1 MSLQQTV
8 NKVINDHLQN
18 FFERVTAK
26 HSNITKEELEE
37 LWNTSEVPIKSSS
50 NVDDDCP
57 KFLAPPTDITHE
69 YLLKCLKPELV
80 GLCKK
85 YNVKATGT
93 KNDLLASLREK
104 LFSNKPET
112 ETEQTTSITKP
123 TSSVKKTVEP
133 PVIKKLATT
142 IPTVAISRN
151 KFGNHEHTE
160 TSFIFDK
167 KSKKV
172 IGKQNPDGSIDE
184 LTEEDINLCNKHKFE
199 YVLPNNLDK
208 NSKNN
213 ATIDELDDEEIVESD
228 DDLDEEELL
237 EEEDE
242 LDEDDADFDDY

>member
-18 FFERVTAK
+18 FFERVSAK
-26 HSNITKEELEE
+26 YSNITKKELEE
-37 LWNTSEVPIKSSS
+37 LWNSSDVATKSSS

-93 KNDLLASLREK
+93 KNDLLAALREK
-104 LFSNKPET
+104 LFSNKSDT
-112 ETEQTTSITKP
+112 ELTTPVTKP

-133 PVIKKLATT
+133 PVIKKLSAT

-151 KFGNHEHTE
+151 RFGNHEHIE

-172 IGKQNPDGSIDE
+172 IGKQNTDGSIDE

-208 NSKNN
+208 NAKNN

-228 DDLDEEELL
+228 DDLDEDELL
-237 EEEDE
+237 EEEEE

>member
-26 HSNITKEELEE
+26 HSNITKKELEE
-37 LWNTSEVPIKSSS
+37 LWNSSEVPTKSSS
-50 NVDDDCP
+50 IVDDDCP

-69 YLLKCLKPELV
+69 YLLKCFMPELV
-80 GLCKK
+80 GLCQT

-93 KNDLLASLREK
+93 KNDLLVALREK
-104 LFSNKPET
+104 LFSNKT
-112 ETEQTTSITKP
+112 ETEETTSVTKP
-123 TSSVKKTVEP
+123 TSSVNKTIEP
-133 PVIKKLATT
+133 PVIKKLSAT

-151 KFGNHEHTE
+151 KFGNHEHSE

-172 IGKQNPDGSIDE
+172 IGKQNSDGSIDE
-184 LTEEDINLCNKHKFE
+184 LTEGDINLCNKHKFE
-199 YVLPNNLDK
+199 YLLPNNLDK
-208 NSKNN
+208 NTKNN

-228 DDLDEEELL
+228 DELDEDELL
-237 EEEDE
+237 EEEE
-242 LDEDDADFDDY
+242 LDEDDGDFDDY

>member
-8 NKVINDHLQN
+8 NNVINDHLQK

-26 HSNITKEELEE
+26 HSNITKKELEE
-37 LWNTSEVPIKSSS
+37 LWNSSEVSLKSSS
-50 NVDDDCP
+50 SDVHDDCP

-69 YLLKCLKPELV
+69 YLLKCLKPELA

-93 KNDLLASLREK
+93 KNELLASLREK
-104 LFSNKPET
+104 LFSNKT
-112 ETEQTTSITKP
+112 ETEEITTVTKP
-123 TSSVKKTVEP
+123 TSSVKKTIEP
-133 PVIKKLATT
+133 PVIKKLSAT

-151 KFGNHEHTE
+151 KFGNHEHSE

-172 IGKQNPDGSIDE
+172 IGKQNSDGSIDE
-184 LTEEDINLCNKHKFE
+184 LTEGDINLCNKHKFE

-208 NSKNN
+208 NTKNN

-228 DDLDEEELL
+228 DELDEDELL
-237 EEEDE
+237 EEEEE
-242 LDEDDADFDDY
+242 LDEDDGDFDDY

>member
-26 HSNITKEELEE
+26 HSNITKKELEE
-37 LWNTSEVPIKSSS
+37 LWNSSEVPTKSSS
-50 NVDDDCP
+50 SDVDDDCP
-57 KFLAPPTDITHE
+57 KFLAPPTDITNE

-93 KNDLLASLREK
+93 KNDLMAALRDK
-104 LFSNKPET
+104 LFSNKT
-112 ETEQTTSITKP
+112 EVEEIITKP

-133 PVIKKLATT
+133 PVIKKLSVT

-151 KFGNHEHTE
+151 KFGNHEHIE

-172 IGKQNPDGSIDE
+172 IGKQNSDGSIDE
-184 LTEEDINLCNKHKFE
+184 LTEGDINLCNKHKFE

-208 NSKNN
+208 NTKNN
-213 ATIDELDDEEIVESD
+213 GTIDELDDEEIVESD

-242 LDEDDADFDDY
+242 LDEDDADYDDY

>member
-8 NKVINDHLQN
+8 NKVINDHLQK

-26 HSNITKEELEE
+26 HSNISKKELEE
-37 LWNTSEVPIKSSS
+37 LWNSSEVLTQSSS
-50 NVDDDCP
+50 DVDDDCP

-85 YNVKATGT
+85 YNVKTTGT
-93 KNDLLASLREK
+93 KNDLLAALREK
-104 LFSNKPET
+104 LFSNKT
-112 ETEQTTSITKP
+112 ETEETTSITTKP
-123 TSSVKKTVEP
+123 TSSAKKTVEP
-133 PVIKKLATT
+133 PVIKKLSAT

-184 LTEEDINLCNKHKFE
+184 LTEDDINLCNKHKFE

-208 NSKNN
+208 NAKNN

-228 DDLDEEELL
+228 DDLDEDELL
-237 EEEDE
+237 EEEEE

>member
-8 NKVINDHLQN
+8 NKVINDHLQK

-26 HSNITKEELEE
+26 HSNISKKELEE
-37 LWNTSEVPIKSSS
+37 LWNSSEVPTKSPSDV
-50 NVDDDCP
+50 NDDFP

-93 KNDLLASLREK
+93 KNDLLAALREK
-104 LFSNKPET
+104 LFSNKT
-112 ETEQTTSITKP
+112 ETEQTTSVTKP
-123 TSSVKKTVEP
+123 SSSTKKTVEP
-133 PVIKKLATT
+133 PVIKKLSAT

-184 LTEEDINLCNKHKFE
+184 LTEDDINLCNKHKFE

-208 NSKNN
+208 NVKNN
-213 ATIDELDDEEIVESD
+213 ATIDDLDDEEIVESD
-228 DDLDEEELL
+228 DDLDEDELL
-237 EEEDE
+237 EEEEE
-242 LDEDDADFDDY
+242 LEEDDADFDDY

>member
-93 KNDLLASLREK
+93 KNDLLAALREK